1 MDEPVKPVPKGSP
14 PASAPQPPAPPPPAP
29 EPPAPEPQVAAAPT
43 GWRPADKNRT
53 TIIAIAV
60 IALLAILAILY
71 AWRLPPFAGL
81 HENTDNA
88 YVRGRVTIISPQV
101 SGYVTSVP
109 VQDFAEV
116 KAGQVLATIDDRIY
130 RARVAQAEANV
141 AAQQAALANSTQAQ
155 RSRETATLSQD
166 AGIANARAQLA
177 KAQADMRRADTLVA
191 DGSIS
196 AREHDQTRAA
206 LRAAQAAVQQASAGR
221 AIGTQDVRTVVV
233 GRAGLEASVEAAR
246 AQLRLA
252 QIDLDNTVIRAPVDG
267 QLSEVGVRNGAYVTP
282 GTQLLFLVP
291 HDVWVI
297 ANFKEAQTRAMRIGQ
312 GASFRVD
319 ALGDVRFTGHIQNLA
334 PAAGSEFA
342 VIKSDNATG
351 NFVKVAQ
358 RIAVRIAIDP
368 GQAAARRLRPGMS
381 VEVAIDTRGGGQ

>member
-1 MDEPVKPVPKGSP
+1 MSP
-14 PASAPQPPAPPPPAP
+14 PCRCRTSPRSRPGRCSRRSTTASTA
-29 EPPAPEPQVAAAPT
+29 
-43 GWRPADKNRT
+43 
-53 TIIAIAV
+53 
-60 IALLAILAILY
+60 
-71 AWRLPPFAGL
+71 
-81 HENTDNA
+81 
-88 YVRGRVTIISPQV
+88 
-101 SGYVTSVP
+101 
-109 VQDFAEV
+109 
-116 KAGQVLATIDDRIY
+116 
-130 RARVAQAEANV
+130 
-141 AAQQAALANSTQAQ
+141 AALANSTQAQ

-166 AGIANARAQLA
+166 AGIANARAQLV

-206 LRAAQAAVQQASAGR
+206 LLAAQAGVQQASAGR
-221 AIGTQDVRTVVV
+221 AIGTQDVRTVMV
-233 GRAGLEASVEAAR
+233 GRAGLEAAVEAAQ

-252 QIDLDNTVIRAPVDG
+252 QIDLDNTVIRAPTDG
-267 QLSEVGVRNGAYVTP
+267 QLSEIGVRNGAYVSP

-297 ANFKEAQTRAMRIGQ
+297 ANFKEAQTHAMRVGQ
-312 GASFRVD
+312 PATFRVD
-319 ALGDVRFTGHIQNLA
+319 ALGDTRFTGHIQNLA

-368 GQAAARRLRPGMS
+368 NQAAARRLRPGMS
-381 VEVAIDTRGGGQ
+381 VEVAIDTHGGDGQ

>member
-14 PASAPQPPAPPPPAP
+14 PAPAPQPPAPPPPPSATEP
-29 EPPAPEPQVAAAPT
+29 EVAPT
-43 GWRPADKNRT
+43 GWRPAEKNRT
-53 TIIAIAV
+53 TVIVIAV
-60 IALLAILAILY
+60 VALLAVLAILY

-81 HENTDNA
+81 HEDTDNA

-101 SGYVTSVP
+101 SGYVTAVP

-166 AGIANARAQLA
+166 AGIANARAQLQ

-206 LRAAQAAVQQASAGR
+206 LLAAQAAVQQASAGR

-282 GTQLLFLVP
+282 GTQLVFLVP

-312 GASFRVD
+312 PASFRVD
-319 ALGDVRFTGHIQNLA
+319 ALGNVRFTGHIQNLA

-342 VIKSDNATG
+342 VIRPDNATG

-368 GQAAARRLRPGMS
+368 NQAEARRLRPGMS
-381 VEVAIDTRGGGQ
+381 VEVAIDTRGSGQ

>member
-1 MDEPVKPVPKGSP
+1 MDEPAKPVPKGSP
-14 PASAPQPPAPPPPAP
+14 TAAPAPRPPAPPPTP
-29 EPPAPEPQVAAAPT
+29 PEPQVAEPQAEAAPT
-43 GWRPADKNRT
+43 GWRPPGKNPT
-53 TIIAIAV
+53 TIIVIIVIAV
-60 IALLAILAILY
+60 LAVLAILY

-81 HENTDNA
+81 HEDTDNA
-88 YVRGRVTIISPQV
+88 YVRGKVTIISPQV

-155 RSRETATLSQD
+155 RARETATLSQD
-166 AGIANARAQLA
+166 AAITSARAQLA

-206 LRAAQAAVQQASAGR
+206 LLAAQATVQQASAGR

-252 QIDLDNTVIRAPVDG
+252 QIDLDNTVIRAPTDG
-267 QLSEVGVRNGAYVTP
+267 QLSEIGVRNGAYVTP

-312 GASFRVD
+312 PATFRVD
-319 ALGDVRFTGHIQNLA
+319 ALGSRFNGHIQNLS

-368 GQAAARRLRPGMS
+368 NQADARRLRPGMS
-381 VEVAIDTRGGGQ
+381 VEVAIDTRGSGR

>member
-1 MDEPVKPVPKGSP
+1 MDEPAKPVPKGSP
-14 PASAPQPPAPPPPAP
+14 PAPVPQPPAPPPPPPPPPPP
-29 EPPAPEPQVAAAPT
+29 EPVVEAAPT

-53 TIIAIAV
+53 TIIVIAV
-60 IALLAILAILY
+60 VALLAVLAILY

-166 AGIANARAQLA
+166 AGIANARAQLQ

-368 GQAAARRLRPGMS
+368 NQAAARRLRPGMS

>member
-1 MDEPVKPVPKGSP
+1 MNDKATPQEE
-14 PASAPQPPAPPPPAP
+14 SALQQQAATTA
-29 EPPAPEPQVAAAPT
+29 EADPQVDPSPS
-43 GWRPADKNRT
+43 GWRPPAKNRT
-53 TIIAIAV
+53 TVVAIGVLAV
-60 IALLAILAILY
+60 IAVLAILY

-81 HENTDNA
+81 KEATDNA

-101 SGYVTSVP
+101 SGYVTTVP
-109 VQDFAEV
+109 AQDFAEV
-116 KAGQVLATIDDRIY
+116 KAGQILATIDDRIY
-130 RARVAQAEANV
+130 RARVAQAQANV
-141 AAQQAALANSTQAQ
+141 AAQEAALANSTQAQ
-155 RSRETATLSQD
+155 RSRETATQSQD
-166 AGIANARAQLA
+166 AAIATARAQLERA
-177 KAQADMRRADTLVA
+177 RADMRRADALVA

-206 LRAAQAAVQQASAGR
+206 LLASVAAVHQAEAGR
-221 AIGTQDVRTVVV
+221 AIGTQDVRTVIV
-233 GRAGLEASVEAAR
+233 GRSGLEAAVAAAK

-267 QLSEVGVRNGAYVTP
+267 QLSEIGVRNGAYVTP

-297 ANFKEAQTRAMRIGQ
+297 ANFKEAQTHDMRIGQ
-312 GASFRVD
+312 PVSFRVD
-319 ALGDVRFTGHIQNLA
+319 ALGNARLHGRIQNLA

-358 RIAVRIAIDP
+358 RIAVRIGIDP
-368 GQAAARRLRPGMS
+368 GQSVARRLRPGMS
-381 VEVAIDTRGGGQ
+381 VEVSINTRAAGDE

>member
-1 MDEPVKPVPKGSP
+1 MDEPAKPTPKGSP
-14 PASAPQPPAPPPPAP
+14 SANAPEPPAPPPPAP
-29 EPPAPEPQVAAAPT
+29 PPAEAPPVEVAPT
-43 GWRPADKNRT
+43 GWRPPEKSGT
-53 TIIAIAV
+53 VIIAIVV
-60 IALLAILAILY
+60 IAVLAVLAILY

-81 HENTDNA
+81 HEDTDNA
-88 YVRGRVTIISPQV
+88 YVRGKVTIVSPQV

-166 AGIANARAQLA
+166 AGIANARAQLQ
-177 KAQADMRRADTLVA
+177 KAEADMRRADTLVA

-206 LRAAQAAVQQASAGR
+206 LLAARAAVQQASAGR

-233 GRAGLEASVEAAR
+233 GRAGLEAAVEAAK

-267 QLSEVGVRNGAYVTP
+267 QLSEIGVRNGAYVTN
-282 GTQLLFLVP
+282 GTQLVFLVP

-297 ANFKEAQTRAMRIGQ
+297 ANFKEAQTRAMRVGQ
-312 GASFRVD
+312 PASFRVD
-319 ALGDVRFTGHIQNLA
+319 ALGNVRFTGHIQNLA

-342 VIKSDNATG
+342 VIRPDNATG

-368 GQAAARRLRPGMS
+368 NQAEARRLRPGMS
-381 VEVAIDTRGGGQ
+381 VEVAIDTRGSGQ